1 MVPALIGCRFVRLV
15 PDGLHSKSLN
25 APRLAALIKS
35 HKTALNVHS
44 KCNQCS
50 LKVQTNLSRN
60 ALKPCP
66 KPLSHHPPCLLA
78 LSPAVS
84 APTSLCMRLPVACLA
99 THALAIGTPW
109 PLERL
114 CTWHAL
120 AHHTTPYHTI
130 PYHTTPYHTMPNH
143 TIPYHTTPPLPIQRR
158 CACASLWP
166 VLAHTPWPLERL
178 CTGHALAHHTIPYH
192 TIPHHTTTYLPGLIH
207 FTDI

>member
-25 APRLAALIKS
+25 APRLAALITS

-78 LSPAVS
+78 LSPAVIACVRSNVAVHAGCTNGGYFLTSYIYTHLRISPRTEFFS
-84 APTSLCMRLPVACLA
+84 AMKMERNSNRKDAARSLARPEVS
-99 THALAIGTPW
+99 
-109 PLERL
+109 
-114 CTWHAL
+114 
-120 AHHTTPYHTI
+120 AHCP
-130 PYHTTPYHTMPNH
+130 
-143 TIPYHTTPPLPIQRR
+143 
-158 CACASLWP
+158 
-166 VLAHTPWPLERL
+166 
-178 CTGHALAHHTIPYH
+178 
-192 TIPHHTTTYLPGLIH
+192 
-207 FTDI
+207 